1 MVELLE
7 NCKPFLDFGMNGEVQ
22 IPSSI
27 YDDFVG
33 VADSLFVYARM
44 KGYEVKHT
52 HVFNNVFSFKFMIDG
67 NRAFTIQISSQLDKY
82 HNLFSVTLFYHFHHD
97 YGKHMKYREIVES
110 VYKGYRK
117 DDNVVYFNDEFEIIS
132 GLKKLQSII

>member
-1 MVELLE
+1 MVELLD

-27 YDDFVG
+27 YEDFVN

-52 HVFNNVFSFKFMIDG
+52 HVLNGLFSFKFMIDG
-67 NRAFTIQISSQLDKY
+67 NRAFTIQILSKIDKY
-82 HNLFSVTLFYHFHHD
+82 RNLFSVTLLYHFHYD
-97 YGKHMKYREIVES
+97 YNKHMKYREIVKDLYE
-110 VYKGYRK
+110 GYRQ
-117 DDNVVYFNDEFEIIS
+117 DDNAVYLNDESEIIN
-132 GLKKLQSII
+132 GLKKLQTII